1 MPTRLRI
8 GGQSVR
14 CQTRCE
20 SLPNCTQIG
29 HSAESTKYVAG
40 QQNTHVTWCKIEIDV
55 RNKPAQRPTRARQHL
70 GEARPRR
77 WRLRHYQQSSATA
90 SRCSSRT
97 CSTESNLPHDGTRKH
112 PTRFRGVSG
121 CLLHVGT
128 PLGRARLTS
137 TVFVEIRYRIPL
149 SHKASHRPSAVS
161 TSARGEKA
169 RSGQI
174 GCLRLMNFRTPHTPA
189 VLLGRA
195 VLSLWYRC
203 RPFLVG
209 FA

>member
-1 MPTRLRI
+1 MQRSIDVPTFGRRALGRVRSIDIVEDAKNTRRTAKGSAWPPETRACPHVGPIASSRQHHLKIPTRLRI

-40 QQNTHVTWCKIEIDV
+40 QQNTHVTWCKIDIDV
-55 RNKPAQRPTRARQHL
+55 RNKPAQRSTRARQHL

-112 PTRFRGVSG
+112 PTRFRGFPDVYF
-121 CLLHVGT
+121 T
-128 PLGRARLTS
+128 WERPLDEPGLPR
-137 TVFVEIRYRIPL
+137 RY
-149 SHKASHRPSAVS
+149 SWK
-161 TSARGEKA
+161 
-169 RSGQI
+169 
-174 GCLRLMNFRTPHTPA
+174 
-189 VLLGRA
+189 
-195 VLSLWYRC
+195 
-203 RPFLVG
+203 
-209 FA
+209 